1 MGPSFVQRPFVPVV
15 HWSSRV
21 QPVGSWPP
29 KVQSPGAGVVWH
41 CASFGRWLTGTSP
54 PPPLDELDPPLELEL
69 PPELVL
75 EPPPELPPELLEVL
89 ELEEEPPPSP
99 PPSVPT

>member
-15 HWSSRV
+15 HWSSWV

-29 KVQSPGAGVVWH
+29 NVQSPGAGVVWH
-41 CASFGRWLTGTSP
+41 CASLGRWLTGTSP
-54 PPPLDELDPPLELEL
+54 PPPLDELDPPLDPPLELEL

-75 EPPPELPPELLEVL
+75 ELPPELLLLELL
-89 ELEEEPPPSP
+89 ELEDEL